1 MAGSDA
7 EEVRRPRPPH
17 RAVRQGR
24 GVGSGGVADPINF
37 GLNACAGLTA
47 AEMKPWRAYAE
58 LRPGGSDPAARLVEM
73 DTDGV
78 DAEILYPTPRLN
90 WGVVANPD
98 PEFHLALV
106 QGYNDWLSEYV
117 EYAP

>member
-1 MAGSDA
+1 MVLPSPAVDTYRLISADSHPN
-7 EEVRRPRPPH
+7 EPPRLWLDRMPKKFLD
-17 RAVRQGR
+17 RAPRIEQFDQGEAW
-24 GVGSGGVADPINF
+24 VLEGVADPINF

-78 DAEILYPTPRLN
+78 DA
-90 WGVVANPD
+90 
-98 PEFHLALV
+98 
-106 QGYNDWLSEYV
+106 
-117 EYAP
+117 